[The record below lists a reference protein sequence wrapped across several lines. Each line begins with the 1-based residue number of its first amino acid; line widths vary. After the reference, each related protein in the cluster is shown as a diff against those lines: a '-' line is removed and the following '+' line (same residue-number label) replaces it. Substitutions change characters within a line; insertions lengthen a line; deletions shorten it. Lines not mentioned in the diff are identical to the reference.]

1 MNDGRAGRHQAVVD
15 LDLHGILGIRLID
28 PSAGDI
34 AAVVGQVG
42 AVPRP
47 LSNEPEV
54 VVRFV
59 DRVRLPSG
67 VRFIGLDEA
76 AFDDDRFYVLRGKG
90 RARTAVQVAFEGIGE
105 RCEIVC
111 ESGTRHVPLLVAI
124 VNMTALSK
132 GFLPLHASAF
142 SYDGTGVLVM
152 GWTKGGKTETLLA
165 FMANGAAYIGDEW
178 VYLAADGGW
187 MYGLSQ
193 PITVWDWHLDDLP
206 RYRALLGRRKRSRLI
221 AGRVVQAVKREAP
234 ARVMRSRAVDRVLGL
249 AEGQLSARISPA
261 ELFGA
266 DSCLPHARLD
276 KVFLLVSHDSPEVT
290 AAALDSGEVAR
301 RMNFSL
307 RYERLDFI
315 PDYLKFRFAFPDAA
329 NSVIDRADEF
339 ERNGL
344 TTALAGKQAYAIH
357 HPYPAPIPALFDVIA
372 PLL

>member
-178 VYLAADGGW
+178 VYLAADGGR

-315 PDYLKFRFAFPDAA
+315 SDYLKFRFAFPDAA

>member
-178 VYLAADGGW
+178 VYLAADGGR

-206 RYRALLGRRKRSRLI
+206 RYRALLGRRERSRLM
-221 AGRVVQAVKREAP
+221 ASRVVQGVKREAP
-234 ARVMRSRAVDRVLGL
+234 ARVIRSRAVERVLGL

-290 AAALDSGEVAR
+290 AAALDPGEVAR

-307 RYERLDFI
+307 RYERFEFI
-315 PDYLKFRFAFPDAA
+315 SDYLKFRFAFPDAA

>member
-1 MNDGRAGRHQAVVD
+1 
-15 LDLHGILGIRLID
+15 
-28 PSAGDI
+28 
-34 AAVVGQVG
+34 VGQVG

-178 VYLAADGGW
+178 VYLAADGGR

-206 RYRALLGRRKRSRLI
+206 RYRALLGRRERSRLM
-221 AGRVVQAVKREAP
+221 ASRVVQGVKREAP
-234 ARVMRSRAVDRVLGL
+234 ARVIRSRAVDRVLGL

-261 ELFGA
+261 ELFGS
-266 DSCLPHARLD
+266 DSCLPHARLN
-276 KVFLLVSHDSPEVT
+276 KVFLLHRRLT
-290 AAALDSGEVAR
+290 ACAHSGGRELQGR
-301 RMNFSL
+301 RSDDRWSGRHEAQSL
-307 RYERLDFI
+307 RLLPHRDERRLEEA
-315 PDYLKFRFAFPDAA
+315 PGCPYSGVPCGSCGHPAGLP
-329 NSVIDRADEF
+329 
-339 ERNGL
+339 ERSGA
-344 TTALAGKQAYAIH
+344 TGSHH
-357 HPYPAPIPALFDVIA
+357 HPR
-372 PLL
+372 

>member
-67 VRFIGLDEA
+67 VRFIGLDDA

-142 SYDGTGVLVM
+142 AYDGTGVLVM

-165 FMANGAAYIGDEW
+165 FMANGAAYIGD
-178 VYLAADGGW
+178 
-187 MYGLSQ
+187 
-193 PITVWDWHLDDLP
+193 
-206 RYRALLGRRKRSRLI
+206 
-221 AGRVVQAVKREAP
+221 
-234 ARVMRSRAVDRVLGL
+234 
-249 AEGQLSARISPA
+249 
-261 ELFGA
+261 
-266 DSCLPHARLD
+266 
-276 KVFLLVSHDSPEVT
+276 
-290 AAALDSGEVAR
+290 
-301 RMNFSL
+301 
-307 RYERLDFI
+307 
-315 PDYLKFRFAFPDAA
+315 
-329 NSVIDRADEF
+329 
-339 ERNGL
+339 
-344 TTALAGKQAYAIH
+344 
-357 HPYPAPIPALFDVIA
+357 
-372 PLL
+372 